1 MVCKMKGHPRG
12 NYWGLGFVWVLAG
25 PLCFLTLPGYCSLL
39 LLVWVL
45 GWSYVVLGRKGEML
59 EMCGRSVLIT
69 GSDTGFGHALAKKL
83 YDKGVTVF
91 AGVLDVK
98 SPGAVELRRRGG
110 GSWGGGGTG
119 GGESAGGGKGT
130 GGELHVLQ
138 LDVTDHEQIQQ
149 AHQYICSH
157 VGETGLWGVVNN
169 AGILGYVA
177 DGEILPLRVYR
188 QCLAVNFLGAV
199 DVCQVFLP
207 LLRRSRGRVV
217 NVCSM
222 AGDVPIPWFAAY
234 AASKAALIRFSG
246 VMRLELAR
254 WGIQVAIVQPAG
266 FRTCIFG
273 SSEEWN
279 RCQEEILTNL
289 SNDAREDYGEDY
301 ISSIQNCFASMVNR
315 SEEDLGPVLDVL
327 CHALMSPAPRPL
339 YSPGQCGWLIPF
351 LHRHCPTKLYD
362 VIITSLFQFDGCY
375 TPHGLQKNVCS
386 INSEI
391 S

>member
-1 MVCKMKGHPRG
+1 MVCKVRGLPRG
-12 NYWGLGFVWVLAG
+12 SYWGLGLVWVLAG
-25 PLCFLTLPGYCSLL
+25 PVCFLTLPGYCGLL
-39 LLVWVL
+39 LLVCVL
-45 GWSYVVLGRKGEML
+45 CWSYVVLGRQGEML
-59 EMCGRSVLIT
+59 AMCGRSVLIT

-83 YDKGVTVF
+83 YDEGVTVF
-91 AGVLDVK
+91 AGVLDEQ
-98 SPGAVELRRRGG
+98 SPGAMELRRH
-110 GSWGGGGTG
+110 GGGGG
-119 GGESAGGGKGT
+119 GG
-130 GGELHVLQ
+130 

-149 AHQYICSH
+149 AHRYICSH

-199 DVCQVFLP
+199 DVCQVLFP
-207 LLRRSRGRVV
+207 LLRRPRGRVV

-279 RCQEEILTNL
+279 RGQEEILTNL

-301 ISSIQNCFASMVNR
+301 ILSIQNCFASMVKR
-315 SEEDLGPVLDVL
+315 SEEDLGPVLDIL
-327 CHALMSPAPRPL
+327 SHALMSQAPRPL
-339 YSPGQCGWLIPF
+339 YSPGAVGWLIPF

-362 VIITSLFQFDGCY
+362 AIITSVFQFDGCY
-375 TPHGLQKNVCS
+375 TPHGLQENVS
-386 INSEI
+386 SMIL
-391 S
+391 